1 MNPDSTDGRIFRRV
15 RHAVLF
21 KNEKIEVICHC
32 RDSDSLPEKIDGI
45 NLVQADSLY
54 RQKHGLPFPEEFT
67 LLKERYGISSHRL
80 SEILAMGPNTIKKY
94 ERGELP
100 IPAMGRIILSLKDAR
115 VFIAYL
121 EQVRSHIGEKEYETL
136 RHNAEERVLKNPKV
150 KLQSM
155 LMSLCPIYRRPSEY
169 NGFRILDFGKLNAV
183 ITYLNQRLRLTTE
196 SLSRI
201 LFYIDSIH
209 YCVSCRSVTGLVYE
223 TTTSCGIRPHRWE
236 VILGMMSALKMT
248 HVREEAKRENG
259 DKVEYSALVESTD
272 SNDSSFDFSDSERTA
287 MDKTVSF
294 FRGKSP
300 QEIMAYC
307 LKEPLWL
314 KNKEYCEV
322 LSFQPHAFLND
333 WLR

>member
-183 ITYLNQRLRLTTE
+183 ITYLNQRLSLTTE

-201 LFYIDSIH
+201 LFY
-209 YCVSCRSVTGLVYE
+209 
-223 TTTSCGIRPHRWE
+223 
-236 VILGMMSALKMT
+236 
-248 HVREEAKRENG
+248 REEAKRENG

-287 MDKTVSF
+287 MDKTVNF
-294 FRGKSP
+294 FCDKSP